1 MRRKLSPL
9 RRANR
14 GKAQAQNSLVGL
26 RRWVGLNQIRMRI
39 RIRWR
44 EWAGSYNYAC
54 VRALCDAR
62 GRCGHLAARA
72 QSLFNG
78 PYLGCAGAH

>member
-1 MRRKLSPL
+1 MREKLKPL

-39 RIRWR
+39 IISGL
-44 EWAGSYNYAC
+44 EWAGS
-54 VRALCDAR
+54 
-62 GRCGHLAARA
+62 
-72 QSLFNG
+72 
-78 PYLGCAGAH
+78 